1 MVNFKSDKLMINDFE
16 HLKNEIDNL
25 NNENILIKLD
35 GEEVILDEV
44 CDVFSCALEK
54 ENNGLSRDYCCRYGD
69 SNPAEFP
76 WKNISV
82 PFLM

>member
-1 MVNFKSDKLMINDFE
+1 MINDLE

-44 CDVFSCALEK
+44 CYVFSCALEK
-54 ENNGLSRDYCCRYGD
+54 ENN
-69 SNPAEFP
+69 
-76 WKNISV
+76 
-82 PFLM
+82 